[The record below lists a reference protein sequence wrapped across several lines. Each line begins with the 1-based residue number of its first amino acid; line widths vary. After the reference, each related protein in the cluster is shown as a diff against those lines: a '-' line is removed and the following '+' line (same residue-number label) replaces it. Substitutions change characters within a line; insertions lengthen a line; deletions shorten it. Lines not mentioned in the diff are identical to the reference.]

1 LGWSSGTHAFF
12 EIKGK
17 LIMFQ
22 KSTSMTTSELNKKKL
37 DLIDW
42 INQLTDEY
50 TIEFLDNFKSSDNES
65 DWWDE
70 LSESQKN
77 MIEKGMKDVDNANV
91 VSSSEFWD
99 KLTSEAT
106 TKR

>member
-1 LGWSSGTHAFF
+1 
-12 EIKGK
+12 
-17 LIMFQ
+17 MFQ